1 MDRVGNLKAAE
12 KKVLDDV
19 DALLM
24 KVRSTVAATPKSAT
38 EGVALLSQLRDI
50 GYEDLNQIQH
60 EYLILAAAIWLVEK
74 GLAPSDT
81 EWYWHPRQTGGSD
94 EPDLCGKHKGKTL
107 LSAEITTSP
116 RPIGTI
122 LDRMRATLG
131 KLKGFQGKKYY
142 FVRTESMS
150 SKAKK
155 IVSSEGWKID
165 VVCLPHVADEL

>member
-1 MDRVGNLKAAE
+1 MDRIGNLKAAE

-19 DALLM
+19 NTLLTE
-24 KVRSTVAATPKSAT
+24 VRNIVAAAPKSAT

-60 EYLILAAAIWLVEK
+60 EYLILAAATWLVEK
-74 GLAPSDT
+74 VLVRSDA

-94 EPDLCGKHKGKTL
+94 DPDLCAKQGGKTV
-107 LSAEITTSP
+107 LSAEITTSR

-122 LDRMRATLG
+122 LDRMRTTLA
-131 KLKGFQGKKYY
+131 KLKGFPGKKYY

-150 SKAKK
+150 AKAKT
-155 IVSSEGWKID
+155 IVLAEGWKIE